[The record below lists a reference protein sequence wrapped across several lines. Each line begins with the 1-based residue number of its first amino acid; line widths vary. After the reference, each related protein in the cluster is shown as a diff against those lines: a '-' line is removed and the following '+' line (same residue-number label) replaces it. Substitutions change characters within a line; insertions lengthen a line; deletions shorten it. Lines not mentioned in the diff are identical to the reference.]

1 MAIQV
6 QFDKNGWYHPAFGRL
21 GRGDQNGKIYELP
34 DVFGQK
40 EEVTIPVMDR
50 SSKPPRKIDERKV
63 TRYKLLPSTVRI
75 LGKEDMDELVEEARD
90 ANEPEPKPVR
100 PRVADSAELDKAKK
114 TAGRGAEP
122 QAQSAQERTTGK
134 RPSRREAK

>member
-1 MAIQV
+1 MAIRV

-21 GRGDQNGKIYELP
+21 GRGDNKGRIYELP
-34 DVFGQK
+34 DAFGKK
-40 EEVTIPVMDR
+40 EEITVPVMDR

-63 TRYKLLPSTVRI
+63 TRYALLPSTARI
-75 LGKEDMDELVEEARD
+75 LDEDDMEALAEEARD

-100 PRVADSAELDKAKK
+100 PRVADKAELDKAKAV
-114 TAGRGAEP
+114 AGRGSEP
-122 QAQSAQERTTGK
+122 KPQSAQERTTGK